1 MPKKGKGKKKG
12 GKGKGDKKKEPP
24 PPVQVEEEP
33 LSELSK
39 EFYLI
44 QVTKSCYIISSIH
57 YTQYLIT
64 VLFYMLHYLP
74 SDT

>member
-12 GKGKGDKKKEPP
+12 GKAKGDKKKELP

-44 QVTKSCYIISSIH
+44 QVTKSCYIFL
-57 YTQYLIT
+57 YTLYTL
-64 VLFYMLHYLP
+64 L
-74 SDT
+74 S

>member
-44 QVTKSCYIISSIH
+44 QVLPQYIIHTVPYI
-57 YTQYLIT
+57 YT